1 MTDLAVSFI
10 HAIIEVADA
19 VYGGGAVWDCV
30 RKEGC
35 SLSSCSDTIP
45 ELSRS
50 APRDIASLALS
61 RVSPLLLVMALASE
75 FVRFSSLVSFP

>member
-1 MTDLAVSFI
+1 MITHMTDLAVSFI

-50 APRDIASLALS
+50 AP
-61 RVSPLLLVMALASE
+61 
-75 FVRFSSLVSFP
+75 